1 MKLKFSIEY
10 HTQWGEN
17 MFVSLTYLG
26 IDGSS
31 RSSLLAMDTTDGQ
44 QWSIETAVLE
54 SRRNKMRGFYYH
66 YEVRDT
72 ENKLVRSEWTLIER
86 IMSFDDSR
94 DYILIDSW
102 RDAPIQQ
109 HLLTK
114 CHAATAGLAK

>member
-10 HTQWGEN
+10 PTQWGEN

-54 SRRNKMRGFYYH
+54 SRRNQMRGFYYH

-72 ENKLVRSEWTLIER
+72 ENKLVVTSEGRGAI
-86 IMSFDDSR
+86 
-94 DYILIDSW
+94 
-102 RDAPIQQ
+102 
-109 HLLTK
+109 
-114 CHAATAGLAK
+114 